1 MNILLLCMEPH
12 VAFMFFNEQK
22 RDNASSQKRT
32 NKKDERVHDAP
43 KINISKLLRN
53 LTNTKKSYLFRQR
66 GNKNK
71 QKKIENWDSRDTW
84 ILHRPRRTNSNQTP
98 WSHSSHHCKL
108 WGYYLHWICV
118 RTMVDGVSLSKSLNG
133 LLYWNLPISTYRMF
147 NIVSPP

>member
-71 QKKIENWDSRDTW
+71 QKKIEN
-84 ILHRPRRTNSNQTP
+84 
-98 WSHSSHHCKL
+98 
-108 WGYYLHWICV
+108 
-118 RTMVDGVSLSKSLNG
+118 
-133 LLYWNLPISTYRMF
+133 
-147 NIVSPP
+147 